1 MEILKQFAIG
11 KRAYTSCKRILTEYL
26 IAYPICI
33 LGITTQEQTFLVAA
47 LLQNKSNKNLC
58 EKFNLSGKK
67 QIEKALKTSF
77 GKMLMVNN
85 AC

>member
-1 MEILKQFAIG
+1 
-11 KRAYTSCKRILTEYL
+11 
-26 IAYPICI
+26 
-33 LGITTQEQTFLVAA
+33 VAA
-47 LLQNKSNKNLC
+47 LLQNISNKNLC
-58 EKFNLSGKK
+58 ERFNLSGKK